1 MKHQVQGLTG
11 SVSLLQSQFTDTCS
25 SLEGIPHRCHFL
37 FWSPEALTPL
47 YREGNR
53 PSAMKPS
60 IVDTHAHLDMAPFDK
75 DRSEVIARAADS
87 GVSTIITVG
96 IDLESSRKA
105 IKLAESYPGVF
116 AAVGFHPHQAAGIR
130 EADIARLAKIAT
142 HPRVVAIGETGL
154 DFYRNYSPREAQL
167 QGLKWQL
174 ELAAALDLP
183 VIIHCR
189 QAEKEMLSLLYEW
202 TLSDERLKQP
212 RGVIHCFS
220 GNTDTARQYLNMGFF
235 ISLAA
240 NISYPSASRIH
251 NVAGSIPLD
260 RLMVETDSPFLS
272 PQRHRGKRNEP
283 SYLPLTVETLALI
296 RETSPEVVAAQ
307 TTANASRLFRLPAP
321 E

>member
-1 MKHQVQGLTG
+1 
-11 SVSLLQSQFTDTCS
+11 
-25 SLEGIPHRCHFL
+25 
-37 FWSPEALTPL
+37 
-47 YREGNR
+47 
-53 PSAMKPS
+53 MKPS
-60 IVDTHAHLDMAPFDK
+60 IVDTHAHLDMAPFDE
-75 DRSEVIARAADS
+75 DRSEAIARAADS

-105 IKLAESYPGVF
+105 VKLAESYPGVF
-116 AAVGFHPHQAAGIR
+116 AAVGFHPHRATGIT

-142 HPRVVAIGETGL
+142 RPRVVAIGETGL

-174 ELAAALDLP
+174 ELATALDLP

-202 TLSDERLKQP
+202 TSSDERPKQP

-220 GNTDTARQYLNMGFF
+220 GDTDTARQYLNMGFF

-240 NISYPSASRIH
+240 NISYPSSSRTH
-251 NVAGSIPLD
+251 DATRSIPPD
-260 RLMVETDSPFLS
+260 RLLVETDSPFLP
-272 PQRHRGKRNEP
+272 PQRYRGKRNEP
-283 SYLPLTVETLALI
+283 SYLPLTVETLARI
-296 RETSPEVVAAQ
+296 RETSPEVVATQ
-307 TTANASRLFRLPAP
+307 TTENASRLFRLPGP